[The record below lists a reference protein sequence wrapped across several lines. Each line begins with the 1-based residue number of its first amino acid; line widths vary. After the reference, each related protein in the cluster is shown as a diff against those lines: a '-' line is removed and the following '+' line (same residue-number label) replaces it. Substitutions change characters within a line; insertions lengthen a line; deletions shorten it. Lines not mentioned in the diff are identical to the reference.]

1 MRIFQ
6 SLGRQ
11 NYIAGLD
18 ALRALA
24 IAGVTFFHMFSD
36 TVKGGYLG
44 VSLFFVLT
52 GFLLAFTSVRS
63 WENGSFGLF
72 SYYGK
77 RIKRIY
83 PSLLIMILTTI
94 GVFHFLVPD
103 VVAAIR
109 PEVES
114 VLLGYNNWWQIE
126 QNADYFTRMANASP
140 FTHLWFL
147 GIELQYYLIWPVLF
161 LVYTLL
167 AAILGKR
174 SGAVFFAVLGLGTAA
189 VMPLMY
195 EPGMDVTRLYYGT
208 DTRVYALL
216 LGSALGLWQGTSK
229 PSGLRFAPSSNHSVW
244 KYLAFVL
251 ILAVTFLAFWGM
263 DGQAASTY
271 QWGMLLM
278 TLLFCWLIHLVSDN
292 SLDLGRGLEHPLLR
306 WVGRR
311 SYGIFLWQYP
321 VIFLFNRMGWT
332 NLTGYWG
339 LELTAILLLSVWSDA
354 VVDFLMKQKK
364 PALGSSFVV
373 AQCIFFLLVTM
384 PGVALMGYG
393 SYGIVTSSGQ
403 KPSEL
408 KAKLEAQK
416 IAQEEANAR
425 AIAEAAELA
434 KQQQENQAQLVAQQ
448 LTGVACI
455 GDSVL
460 LGASSDVRKVLPGAI
475 VDGEV
480 SRYVGGGIPV
490 AQSFEAQGRLGKVV
504 VIALGTNGPI
514 AGQQRYEEQT
524 QELLKVLGPDRKIF
538 WVNIYGP
545 NLTWQDTNNEYLRK
559 LASTHANITVV
570 DWYSEVS
577 KHPEWLS
584 SDGIHPNDEGCA
596 AYARIIRE
604 CLERTLSAQLVQ

>member
-1 MRIFQ
+1 MKVFQ
-6 SLGRQ
+6 SIGRQ
-11 NYIAGLD
+11 NRIAGLD

-24 IAGVTFFHMFSD
+24 IVGVTLFHMFPD
-36 TVKGGYLG
+36 TIKGGYLG

-52 GFLLAFTSVRS
+52 GFLLAFTSVKS
-63 WENGSFGLF
+63 WESGSFGVF
-72 SYYGK
+72 RYYGK

-83 PSLLIMILTTI
+83 PALLIMMLTTI
-94 GVFHFLVPD
+94 GAFHFLVPD
-103 VVAAIR
+103 VIAAIR
-109 PEVES
+109 PEAES

-161 LVYTLL
+161 FIYTLW
-167 AAILGKR
+167 ASIFGKR
-174 SGAVFFAVLGLGTAA
+174 SGAVFFALLGLAAAA
-189 VMPLMY
+189 VMPLAY
-195 EPGMDVTRLYYGT
+195 KPDMDVTRLYYGT

-216 LGSALGLWQGTSK
+216 LGSALGFWRGAKK
-229 PSGLRFAPSSNHSVW
+229 PAGLRFGSDSYSW
-244 KYLAFVL
+244 LKYLAFAG
-251 ILAVTFLAFWGM
+251 ILTVTFTAFAVM

-271 QWGMLLM
+271 QWGMLVM
-278 TLLFCWLIHLVSDN
+278 TLLFCWLIHLVADN
-292 SLDLGRGLEHPLLR
+292 RLELGRGLDNPLLG
-306 WVGRR
+306 WIGRR

-332 NLTGYWG
+332 KWPEYWA
-339 LELTAILLLSVWSDA
+339 LELLAIVLLTIWSDA
-354 VVDFLMKQKK
+354 MVDFLLQRKK
-364 PALGSSFVV
+364 PAIGSSFIV
-373 AQCIFFLLVTM
+373 AQCVFFLIVTM

-393 SYGIVTSSGQ
+393 SYGIVTSSDQ
-403 KPSEL
+403 KTSEL

-416 IAQEEANAR
+416 AAQEEANAR
-425 AIAEAAELA
+425 AAAEAAELA
-434 KQQQENQAQLVAQQ
+434 KKQQENQEKLVAQQ

-460 LGASSDVRKVLPGAI
+460 LGASGDVRKVLPGAI

-490 AQSFEAQGRLGKVV
+490 AQSLAAQGRLGKVV
-504 VIALGTNGPI
+504 VVALGTNGPI
-514 AGQQRYEEQT
+514 AGQERYEAQT
-524 QELLKVLGPDRKIF
+524 RELLKILGSERKIF

-545 NLTWQDTNNEYLRK
+545 SLTWQDTNNEYLRK
-559 LASTHANITVV
+559 VAATHSNVTIV

-584 SDGIHPNDEGCA
+584 RDGIHPNDDGCA

-604 CLERTLSAQLVQ
+604 CMERTLSAQAAQ

>member
-1 MRIFQ
+1 MNVFQ

-11 NYIAGLD
+11 NHIAGLD

-24 IAGVTFFHMFSD
+24 IVGVTLFHMFPD

-63 WENGSFGLF
+63 WENGSFHVLR
-72 SYYGK
+72 YYGK

-83 PSLLIMILTTI
+83 PSLLIMMLTTI
-94 GVFHFLVPD
+94 GIFHFLVPD
-103 VVAAIR
+103 VIAAIR

-114 VLLGYNNWWQIE
+114 VLLGYNNWWQID

-161 LVYTLL
+161 LVYVLW
-167 AAILGKR
+167 ANVFGKR
-174 SGAVFFAVLGLGTAA
+174 SGAVFFALLGLAAA
-189 VMPLMY
+189 VLMPLQY

-216 LGSALGLWQGTSK
+216 LGSALGFWRGGMK
-229 PSGLRFAPSSNHSVW
+229 PAGVQFRSTGGYSWL
-244 KYLAFVL
+244 KYLAFAG
-251 ILAVTFLAFWGM
+251 ILMVAFPAFALM
-263 DGQAASTY
+263 DGQAATTY
-271 QWGMLLM
+271 QWGMLMM
-278 TLLFCWLIHLVSDN
+278 TLLFCWLIHLVADN
-292 SLDLGRGLEHPLLR
+292 RLELGRGLDMPLLC
-306 WVGRR
+306 WIGRH

-321 VIFLFNRMGWT
+321 VIFLFNRLGWT
-332 NLTGYWG
+332 KWPEYWA
-339 LELTAILLLSVWSDA
+339 LELAAILLLTIWSDA
-354 VVDFLMKQKK
+354 IVDFLLKRKR
-364 PALGSSFVV
+364 PAVGSSFIA
-373 AQCIFFLLVTM
+373 AQCVFFLIVTT

-393 SYGIVTSSGQ
+393 GYGIVASSNQ
-403 KPSEL
+403 KTSEL

-416 IAQEEANAR
+416 AAQAEANAR
-425 AIAEAAELA
+425 AAAEAAELA
-434 KQQQENQAQLVAQQ
+434 KKQKEDQAKLVTQQ

-460 LGASSDVRKVLPGAI
+460 LGASGDVRKALPGAI

-490 AQSFEAQGRLGKVV
+490 AQSLAAQGQLGNVV
-504 VIALGTNGPI
+504 VVALGTNGPI
-514 AGQQRYEEQT
+514 AGQARYEEQT
-524 QELLKVLGPDRKIF
+524 KELLRILGTERKIF

-545 NLTWQDTNNEYLRK
+545 NLTWQDTNNAYLQK
-559 LASTHANITVV
+559 VATEHPNVTVV
-570 DWYSEVS
+570 DWYAEVS

-584 SDGIHPNDEGCA
+584 ADGIHPNDAGCA

-604 CLERTLSAQLVQ
+604 CMERTLTAQMAK